1 MAVDEDRKIP
11 TTPEVHTPP
20 STDLITLGRRIRW
33 FRTGRELTLDALGA
47 QVGTTA
53 SLLSLIENGKREP
66 RLSLL
71 QALAGAL
78 DIELDRAQ
86 RGPLFATLGL
96 PSVKASQK
104 LPMPVLE
111 NLVGLHGELARRA
124 SEAIATPEEAR
135 RANTELRLERQSRNN
150 YIPELE
156 DLAEEM
162 TRRAGYTSGAL
173 THRTV
178 ARMAEQLGFTL
189 LHVDDLPHST
199 RTVTD
204 LRNGR
209 IYLPPASIPGS
220 HGLRSLGLQAI
231 AHRVLGHQ
239 RPTSYANFLRQRV
252 EITYFAACCLMPQS
266 AAVEFLEQRKKEKD
280 LAVED
285 FRDAFGVSHEAA
297 SQRF

>member
-11 TTPEVHTPP
+11 TSPEVHTPA
-20 STDLITLGRRIRW
+20 STDLITLGRRIRY
-33 FRTGRELTLDALGA
+33 FRTGRGLTLDALGA

-78 DIELDRAQ
+78 DVAVGDLLADEPPSRRAALEIELDRAQ

-150 YIPELE
+150 YIP
-156 DLAEEM
+156 
-162 TRRAGYTSGAL
+162 
-173 THRTV
+173 
-178 ARMAEQLGFTL
+178 
-189 LHVDDLPHST
+189 
-199 RTVTD
+199 
-204 LRNGR
+204 
-209 IYLPPASIPGS
+209 
-220 HGLRSLGLQAI
+220 
-231 AHRVLGHQ
+231 
-239 RPTSYANFLRQRV
+239 
-252 EITYFAACCLMPQS
+252 
-266 AAVEFLEQRKKEKD
+266 
-280 LAVED
+280 
-285 FRDAFGVSHEAA
+285 
-297 SQRF
+297 